1 MPPEDHRRQPEESA
15 SAEAEAAIRAWLP
28 AATRLSHVPLRRMT
42 RDAWTQAVDELVSV
56 QFPSESFFPADDIG
70 EGFNRTAS
78 LLRMSPLLTEN
89 YMEASEQ
96 VAAMALDPD
105 PARRFPSQS
114 AQGVDIQAERGVRRL
129 GGVYLPTRGSEDGL
143 KWNVVTAMSSGQSG
157 GTTSGTR
164 TGSICAPSGFKSK

>member
-1 MPPEDHRRQPEESA
+1 
-15 SAEAEAAIRAWLP
+15 
-28 AATRLSHVPLRRMT
+28 MT
-42 RDAWTQAVDELVSV
+42 RDAWTRAVDELVSV

-78 LLRMSPLLTEN
+78 LLRMSPLLTEK

-114 AQGVDIQAERGVRRL
+114 AKALIFKPNVVFDGW
-129 GGVYLPTRGSEDGL
+129 GGCTYLPEG
-143 KWNVVTAMSSGQSG
+143 K
-157 GTTSGTR
+157 
-164 TGSICAPSGFKSK
+164 